1 MRFFT
6 SLYNSLY
13 NFKWLRDQRSNTAW
27 AWSYFFLLIFFVA
40 GLNTITIGFAY
51 LDKIPSIKK
60 QIVNEVPE
68 FQAVSKDGQLQV
80 SGLIQPYIK
89 NYQGIDL
96 VVNTIPTATVYAK
109 DFVTG
114 TDKAVI
120 LIAKDRIEVYNTET
134 KEVKTET
141 IKDLGDFTADRA
153 KVLENADKLA
163 SNKTIAILIALTFVA
178 LFVFLTV
185 VNLLNVLF
193 FSTVVYFIT
202 KRKSDQWKFK
212 EVFQVGLFAIS
223 FPMIL
228 TQFGSDLYVN
238 GLFAVVFGVWMYFAV
253 LKDYNKVK

>member
-13 NFKWLRDQRSNTAW
+13 NFKWLRDQKNNRTW

-51 LDKIPSIKK
+51 LDKIPTIKQ

-80 SGLIQPYIK
+80 SGLTQPYIK

-96 VVNTIPTATVYAK
+96 VVNTISTTTVYAK

-114 TDKAVI
+114 TDKAVV
-120 LIAKDRIEVYNTET
+120 LIAKDRVEVYNVDT
-134 KEVKTET
+134 KEIKTEN
-141 IKDLGDFTADRA
+141 IKDLGDFQTDRT

-163 SNKTIAILIALTFVA
+163 SNKTIAILTAFTFVA
-178 LFVFLTV
+178 LFIFLTV
-185 VNLLNVLF
+185 VNLLNVLL
-193 FSTVVYFIT
+193 FSIAVYFIA
-202 KRKSDQWKFK
+202 KRKPAPWKFK
-212 EVFQVGLFAIS
+212 EIFQVGLFAIS

-228 TQFGSDLYVN
+228 TQFGSDVYAN
-238 GLFAVVFGVWMYFAV
+238 GLFAVVYAVWMYFAV
-253 LKDYNKVK
+253 LKDYSKVK